1 MEKQKNRR
9 LVELLIQE
17 CILNTIR
24 SNIPIEEIIRS
35 YMDETTETDVIEKIE
50 EEVVQEKIDLKTL
63 EKEMEEVRQN
73 ELVAVPKI
81 EKIIEPQRGGDER
94 VENNEVKD
102 ETDQVK
108 DLIES
113 MKQDSD
119 ILKNVQSPP
128 TTPPSNS
135 QDDVGSDSDTDS
147 IVFDN
152 DDEISLSGF
161 DIQEL

>member
-1 MEKQKNRR
+1 
-9 LVELLIQE
+9 
-17 CILNTIR
+17 
-24 SNIPIEEIIRS
+24 
-35 YMDETTETDVIEKIE
+35 MDETTETDVIEKIE
-50 EEVVQEKIDLKTL
+50 EEVIQEKIDLKTL

-73 ELVAVPKI
+73 ELIAVPK
-81 EKIIEPQRGGDER
+81 
-94 VENNEVKD
+94 VENIVEPHHGGGENDENTNNE
-102 ETDQVK
+102 VK

-119 ILKNVQSPP
+119 ILKNIQSPP

-135 QDDVGSDSDTDS
+135 QDDSSVNDTGSDSDTDS

-161 DIQEL
+161 DIQDI